1 MDTKKLIPYS
11 VYIPDDLY
19 QKLKLLAKERKASM
33 LIRDAISMALDGND
47 AYTSGYNKAIK
58 DAAKVVY
65 DNSEAQMI
73 AIKGKDLGSI
83 LTEQIESLEIKWT
96 IKIKSIYATY

>member
-11 VYIPDDLY
+11 VYIPANLY
-19 QKLKLLAKERKASM
+19 KKLKLLAKERKASV

-47 AYTSGYNKAIK
+47 AYTSGYNKAVK
-58 DAAKVVY
+58 DASNVIY
-65 DNSEAQMI
+65 NNPEAQMI

-83 LTEQIESLEIKWT
+83 LTEQIELLEIK
-96 IKIKSIYATY
+96 K

>member
-19 QKLKLLAKERKASM
+19 QKLKLLAKERKASV

-47 AYTSGYNKAIK
+47 AYTSGYNKAVK
-58 DAAKVVY
+58 DAANVIY
-65 DNSEAQMI
+65 NNPEAQMI

-83 LTEQIESLEIKWT
+83 LTEQIELLEIK
-96 IKIKSIYATY
+96 K